1 MAGCVSRVEL
11 TVSCRSLLDRDL
23 GSRSDPLC
31 VLLQE
36 VGGGRWAELDRTESI
51 KNSQNPE
58 FCKKLVVDYYFEKV
72 QKLKFAMYDIDNKFF
87 DLNDDDYLGGIECTL
102 GQIVSSSVF
111 TQPLE
116 LKQGK
121 PAGKGTIT
129 ISAEEIKDT
138 RVVYLEIEAQNLDK
152 KDFLGK
158 SDPFLEFYKQY
169 DAGMWQLVYRSEV
182 IKNNLNPCWRKFS
195 VPLQMFCGGDFN
207 KPIKV
212 QCADHDSDGSH
223 DLIGSFETNLT
234 QLQKAGGSSPVEF
247 ECIHPEKKQKKKS
260 YKNSGIIRIKSC
272 KLETEYSFLDYVMG
286 GCQINFTVGVDFTGS
301 NGDPKSPDS
310 LHYISPDGINEYLIA
325 IWSVGSVVQD
335 YDTYQ
340 YFILLIITGGEITDL
355 DQTRQAIV
363 NASKLPMSII
373 IVGVGEA
380 DFKAMEFLDRDDG
393 VLKSPTGESAARD
406 IFQFVPFRQFKN
418 APREVLLH
426 MVLAEVPK
434 QLVSYYKW
442 QGWPPV
448 KPPEIKTM

>member
-1 MAGCVSRVEL
+1 MAGCVSGVESS
-11 TVSCRSLLDRDL
+11 VSCRSLLDGDL

-31 VLLQE
+31 ASLQE
-36 VGGGRWAELDRTESI
+36 VGGGRWAELDRTERI

-58 FCKKLVVDYYFEKV
+58 FCKKLVVGYCFEKV
-72 QKLKFAMYDIDNKFF
+72 QKLKFAAYDIDNKSF
-87 DLNDDDYLGGIECTL
+87 DLNDDDYLGGIERTL

-121 PAGKGTIT
+121 PAGRGTIT

-138 RVVYLEIEAQNLDK
+138 RVVYLEIEAQKLDK

-158 SDPFLEFYKQY
+158 SDPFLEFYKQN

-195 VPLQMFCGGDFN
+195 VPLQTFCGGDFN

-234 QLQKAGGSSPVEF
+234 QLQKA
-247 ECIHPEKKQKKKS
+247 EKKQKKKS

-272 KLETEYSFLDYVMG
+272 KLEAEYSFLDYVMG

-301 NGDPKSPDS
+301 NRDPKSPDS

-335 YDTYQ
+335 YDTDKLFPVFGFGAQVPPSWQLFHEFALNFNPSNPYCQGEDTSLLILHWEGQMFEVFAAHSAQGTASQ
-340 YFILLIITGGEITDL
+340 YFILLIITDGEITDL
-355 DQTRQAIV
+355 DQTRQAI
-363 NASKLPMSII
+363 
-373 IVGVGEA
+373 
-380 DFKAMEFLDRDDG
+380 
-393 VLKSPTGESAARD
+393 
-406 IFQFVPFRQFKN
+406 
-418 APREVLLH
+418 APQEVLSH
-426 MVLAEVPK
+426 MALAEVPK
-434 QLVSYYKW
+434 QLVLYYKW

-448 KPPEIKTM
+448 KPPEIKTI